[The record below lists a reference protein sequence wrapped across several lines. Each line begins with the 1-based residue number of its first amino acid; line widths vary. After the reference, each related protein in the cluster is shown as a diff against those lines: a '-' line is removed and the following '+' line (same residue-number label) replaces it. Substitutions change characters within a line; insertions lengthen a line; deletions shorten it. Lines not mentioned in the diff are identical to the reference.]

1 MINLVLIL
9 NIVTILVCLPMNLLI
24 LIQFFKKI
32 SSYNKKGVTNYGKN
46 KK

>member
-9 NIVTILVCLPMNLLI
+9 NIVSIVACLPMNLLI
-24 LIQFFKKI
+24 LIQFFKKLN
-32 SSYNKKGVTNYGKN
+32 SYNKKGVNTYGKN

>member
-24 LIQFFKKI
+24 LIQFFKKVN
-32 SSYNKKGVTNYGKN
+32 SYNKKGVKTYVKN

>member
-9 NIVTILVCLPMNLLI
+9 NLITILVCLPLNVLI
-24 LIQFFKKI
+24 LVEFIQKFKNI
-32 SSYNKKGVTNYGKN
+32 GGNKNV

>member
-9 NIVTILVCLPMNLLI
+9 NIVTILVSLPMNLLI
-24 LIQFFKKI
+24 LIQFFKQI
-32 SSYNKKGVTNYGKN
+32 NSYNKKGVTNYVKN